1 MKFSLKKKS
10 ILYVLVI
17 ALVLS
22 SVAVFIGYQVYSNTM
37 DEHYETT
44 SLDLAKT
51 ASALVDADKVDE
63 YVQGIMEIYRK
74 NPMPEFATAQ
84 EEADYYAQYAGL
96 KDESYREMFSIL
108 QSVKENNRDVQ
119 YLYLFALDP
128 ESKSGVYILDADTS
142 ESACPMGTWD
152 IIYPENYAVFEDPE
166 RGFPAYITQTEEFGW
181 LCSAGA
187 PITTSDGTVV
197 AYAMIEVSMNDVM
210 ADRADFLRNISA
222 AMAVATVIMAVIFIL
237 LVNRSVVKPIN
248 QLAAAASSFVD
259 EKNAGEDRKSAISQL
274 NIHTGDEIEALC
286 DAVKK
291 MEIDIDNFIVHISK
305 ITAEKER
312 IGAEL
317 NVATQIQADMLP
329 RIFPAFPERKEFDI
343 YATMNPA
350 KEVGGDF
357 YDFFLVDD
365 DHLAVV
371 IADVSGKGVPAALF
385 MVIAKTLIKN
395 HAQNKDTP
403 GSVFTQTNAQLC
415 EGNDAG
421 LFVTAWMGVLEI
433 STGSF
438 IYVNAGHNPP
448 LLKRAGGAYE
458 WLKSRPGFVLAG
470 MEGVRYRENSLQ
482 LEPGDC
488 LYLYTDGVTE
498 ATSGAQE
505 LFGEERLQHT
515 LNESKDLPVDQLLPK
530 VKQAIDTFVGEAE
543 QFDDITMLG
552 LEYREKGGGLNG

>member
-1 MKFSLKKKS
+1 MKRKVRWSLGKKLTGL
-10 ILYVLVI
+10 IVTMCVVLGLL
-17 ALVLS
+17 A
-22 SVAVFIGYQVYSNTM
+22 AVV
-37 DEHYETT
+37 
-44 SLDLAKT
+44 
-51 ASALVDADKVDE
+51 
-63 YVQGIMEIYRK
+63 
-74 NPMPEFATAQ
+74 
-84 EEADYYAQYAGL
+84 
-96 KDESYREMFSIL
+96 SYRTFSASMMEYYNQL
-108 QSVKENNRDVQ
+108 GTNLVRTLASQ
-119 YLYLFALDP
+119 
-128 ESKSGVYILDADTS
+128 LDADELDRYYETGEMDERYYEIQS
-142 ESACPMGTWD
+142 FISDLVASNDVEYLYVVRPHGVGVTFLFDSDMETGESGEYEDGGYCALGTYVD
-152 IIYPENYAVFEDPE
+152 LVG
-166 RGFPAYITQTEEFGW
+166 GFADNLDRLLAGLDVEPIVQRDASYGW
-181 LCSAGA
+181 LMTAMT
-187 PITTSDGTVV
+187 PVLHEDGTMAGYVM
-197 AYAMIEVSMNDVM
+197 ADISMNDVM
-210 ADRADFLRNISA
+210 NTRQTFLITLVGLLA
-222 AMAVATVIMAVIFIL
+222 AVAAVFLVTFLFIL
-237 LVNRSVVKPIN
+237 RRMVLHPIDLLTQATGDFIQSN
-248 QLAAAASSFVD
+248 EEELAAGTATV
-259 EKNAGEDRKSAISQL
+259 NVPPIR
-274 NIHTGDEIEALC
+274 TGDEVELLA
-286 DAVKK
+286 DSFRK
-291 MEIDIDNFIVHISK
+291 MEEDMISY
-305 ITAEKER
+305 IRSFVAVTAEKER

-329 RIFPAFPERKEFDI
+329 RIFPAFPEREEFDI
-343 YATMNPA
+343 YATMDPA

-357 YDFFLVDD
+357 YDFFLVDE

-433 STGSF
+433 STGNF